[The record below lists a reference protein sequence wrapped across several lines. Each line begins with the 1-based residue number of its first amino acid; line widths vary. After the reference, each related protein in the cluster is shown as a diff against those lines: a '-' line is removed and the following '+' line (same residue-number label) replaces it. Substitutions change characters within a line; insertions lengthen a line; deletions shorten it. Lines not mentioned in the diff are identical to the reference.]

1 MKSGWLVYLVIIIVL
16 LAGCTGNA
24 PVLSPDAQ
32 LTEDSPATVP
42 ETTRLIE
49 NETPDETPVQDIQT
63 ATPIPT
69 SLPTPFLKI
78 DSQINLLTPGFY
90 LVFYDLDKGSLEA
103 LSIQLKMATI
113 ANGNEIFVH
122 STNTIYSLV
131 GEKLVNLQ
139 TRENFLVTAFDQK
152 ENCQISSIS
161 LEGKMLAAGCETG
174 GLKIFPIGS
183 EWQSVMPEY
192 AHFPVPVLPQLSPS
206 DAQMAFCLNDPDDEG
221 SSKLYRIDLQ
231 ACTSGEDCEPQVISS
246 VCDDPLIAWSPDAK
260 MLAVSDQH
268 QGIRL
273 YDFVFGTKTNLL
285 TAEQTLQ
292 MDEIAWSPD
301 GERIAFTRLEGSD
314 KKPYSSIYLAN
325 VQGAEPRLFFSNE
338 NPIKLVGWLN
348 IITPFKLNGRYEVL
362 PSENQYWL
370 KASPSH
376 TAFNMKLFIAGE
388 KVRVLGKSE
397 SVDGEKWWQVRVG
410 DFTGW
415 VVENNLHFQ
424 DDWAYGLGSP
434 VFEPGR
440 RLIVKLSGKDLRLR
454 EMPSLNGAVK
464 RYLQP
469 GMKLKIVDGP
479 AVVDKY
485 NWWLV
490 EIEES
495 KIYGWVVEEALW
507 YASD

>member
-1 MKSGWLVYLVIIIVL
+1 MLV
-16 LAGCTGNA
+16 
-24 PVLSPDAQ
+24 
-32 LTEDSPATVP
+32 
-42 ETTRLIE
+42 
-49 NETPDETPVQDIQT
+49 
-63 ATPIPT
+63 
-69 SLPTPFLKI
+69 
-78 DSQINLLTPGFY
+78 PGFY
-90 LVFYDLDKGSLEA
+90 LVFYDLERSSLEA
-103 LSIQLKMATI
+103 LSFQIKLTTI
-113 ANGNEIFVH
+113 GAGNEIFEH

-131 GEKLVNLQ
+131 GQKLVNLQ
-139 TRENFLVTAFDQK
+139 TRESFLVANLDEN

-161 LEGKMLAAGCETG
+161 TAGEMLTAGCEAG
-174 GLKIFPIGS
+174 GLKIFPIGN
-183 EWQSVMPEY
+183 EWRSVLPEY
-192 AHFPVPVLPQLSPS
+192 DQEPLQVLPLLS
-206 DAQMAFCLNDPDDEG
+206 PDDEQIAFCKNDPEG
-221 SSKLYRIDLQ
+221 IGASKLYRIDLEQ
-231 ACTSGEDCEPQVISS
+231 CALGEVCEPQVISS
-246 VCDDPLIAWSPDAK
+246 VCDNPLIAWSPDAK
-260 MLAVSDQH
+260 MMAVSGQH
-268 QGIRL
+268 QGIDL
-273 YDFVFGTKTNLL
+273 YDFVFGTKTKLL
-285 TAEQTLQ
+285 SAEQTLT

-301 GERIAFTRLEGSD
+301 GERIAFTRLEGTD

-325 VQGAEPRLFFSNE
+325 LQGTEPRLFYTSE
-338 NPIKLVGWLN
+338 HPIRMVGWLN
-348 IITPFKLNGRYEVL
+348 IITTFKPNGRYEVL

-370 KASPSH
+370 KDAPSH
-376 TAFNMKLFIAGE
+376 AAFNLKLFITGE
-388 KVRVLGKSE
+388 KVRVLEKSE
-397 SVDGEKWWQVRVG
+397 VVDGEKWWQVRVG

-440 RLIVKLSGKDLRLR
+440 MLIVKISGNDLRLR

-507 YASD
+507 YASER